1 MLKKGRKREA
11 KGLAVLYF
19 IIGLII
25 LLIILA
31 VIYFALAKLDYS
43 DRIKNPDASM
53 RAYVQATQAPLS
65 ALPAVEAEPAATDEQ
80 PEEVDLTVTATPT
93 AEPTPTPTAEPTPT
107 PTPEP
112 TPEPTV
118 IAPELISKSRTSGF
132 KVPDEASANGVVGI
146 TECYVS
152 QPDGGKIMYLSGYGY
167 VDEETFDGTKAQ
179 SFLVISPVQSEEAS
193 KKMIAYQLTMKADA
207 SGMDHESA
215 VCQNPNACDWE
226 GYIDVSQYS
235 GDIYSLAL
243 VIGYETEGSGKTAY
257 AYYPFGSDVNF
268 TVLDGQ
274 VVTPV
279 TPIEA
284 E

>member
-43 DRIKNPDASM
+43 DRIKNPDAAM
-53 RAYVQATQAPLS
+53 RAYVQATEDPTAN
-65 ALPAVEAEPAATDEQ
+65 ALTDVVTEPVATEQ

-112 TPEPTV
+112 TPEPTI

-132 KVPDEASANGVVGI
+132 KVPNDASENGAIGI

-152 QPDGGKIMYLSGYGY
+152 QPDGGKIMYLAGYGY

-179 SFLVISPVQSEEAS
+179 SFLVISPVQSESS
-193 KKMIAYQLTMKADA
+193 KKMIAYQLTMKPDV
-207 SGMDHESA
+207 SGLDHESA
-215 VCQNPNACDWE
+215 VCQNPTACDWE
-226 GYIDVSQYS
+226 GYINVSEYQ

-243 VIGYETEGSGKTAY
+243 VIGYETEGSSKTAY
-257 AYYPFGSDVNF
+257 AYYPFSSDVNF

-274 VVTPV
+274 VVTPI
-279 TPIEA
+279 TPIDA